1 MKKVAVIHTTPVT
14 IPTLK
19 KLLTDNRRPDEEEI
33 EVINFLDD
41 SMLPEINRLGHPSEG
56 VGTPVSRID
65 EPMARL
71 AAGYSRIGVAATLH
85 STIMPTTELIRRKAA
100 IAGKEI
106 SIQSTVIENVGNLL
120 AENKGDLYDE
130 MVGEQLRL
138 LLEENEVVVLAQAS
152 MARAVERWPEEEK
165 SRCLTSPVSG
175 VEAVRDYLR
184 KKEG

>member
-1 MKKVAVIHTTPVT
+1 MEEGSSLVGIPV
-14 IPTLK
+14 
-19 KLLTDNRRPDEEEI
+19 
-33 EVINFLDD
+33 F
-41 SMLPEINRLGHPSEG
+41 
-56 VGTPVSRID
+56 RID

-138 LLEENEVVVLAQAS
+138 LLEEMKWWFSPRHLWQ
-152 MARAVERWPEEEK
+152 ERW
-165 SRCLTSPVSG
+165 
-175 VEAVRDYLR
+175 RDGRR
-184 KKEG
+184 KRRAAALPAR

>member
-1 MKKVAVIHTTPVT
+1 MNPWRA
-14 IPTLK
+14 
-19 KLLTDNRRPDEEEI
+19 LLPAI
-33 EVINFLDD
+33 
-41 SMLPEINRLGHPSEG
+41 
-56 VGTPVSRID
+56 PVS
-65 EPMARL
+65 
-71 AAGYSRIGVAATLH
+71 GVAATLH

-152 MARAVERWPEEEK
+152 MARAGGEMAGGREEP
-165 SRCLTSPVSG
+165 RLP
-175 VEAVRDYLR
+175 AR
-184 KKEG
+184 

>member
-1 MKKVAVIHTTPVT
+1 
-14 IPTLK
+14 
-19 KLLTDNRRPDEEEI
+19 
-33 EVINFLDD
+33 
-41 SMLPEINRLGHPSEG
+41 MLPEINRLGHPSEG
-56 VGTPVSRID
+56 VKYRLNTLLLLCQTTGADAVLCACSSIGGLVEEGSSLVGIPVFRID

-100 IAGKEI
+100 MAGKEI

-120 AENKGDLYDE
+120 AENKGDLYDK

-152 MARAVERWPEEEK
+152 MARAVEKWPEEEK

-175 VEAVRDYLR
+175 VEAVRGYLR